1 VILQYNNDS
10 ISNQCD
16 PTIKELRHS
25 LISVSEILHGRMVNQ
40 IEARTDFKFNIKL
53 FYQFNNNFKQEK
65 YVLIQTFNE
74 LFNNKLN
81 IKLQIL
87 SCK

>member
-1 VILQYNNDS
+1 
-10 ISNQCD
+10 
-16 PTIKELRHS
+16 
-25 LISVSEILHGRMVNQ
+25 MVDQ

-53 FYQFNNNFKQEK
+53 FNQFNNNFKREK
-65 YVLIQTFNE
+65 YILIQTFNE
-74 LFNNKLN
+74 LNNKLN